1 MTRYWTA
8 TIVIVGLALATAAS
22 AQTTG
27 TVERE
32 TGPTKWFEVG
42 GGFGMGM
49 SYVPQPFPSLQAR
62 LNVAPRTAVE
72 VGTDFFL
79 PGRTSE
85 GLEGIYRLQVQQLL
99 GDPRR
104 QTVPFVTGGLVGDFR
119 HRSIPEYRSVLPTG
133 DTVVR
138 PAYKEGRIREPFAGA
153 AGGGI
158 RTRLADH
165 VFFEAGAQLWMAH
178 GCAMAAANAG
188 VTVQF
193 GPRR

>member
-1 MTRYWTA
+1 MARYWTVS
-8 TIVIVGLALATAAS
+8 TVIVALALATPAS
-22 AQTTG
+22 AQTTA

-32 TGPTKWFEVG
+32 TVPTKWIEVG
-42 GGFGMGM
+42 GGFGMGV
-49 SYVPQPFPSLQAR
+49 SHATQPFPSLLAR

-85 GLEGIYRLQVQQLL
+85 GLEGTYRLQVQRLL
-99 GDPRR
+99 RDPRR

-119 HRSIPEYRSVLPTG
+119 HRSIPEYRAVLPTG
-133 DTVVR
+133 DTFVD
-138 PAYKEGRIREPFAGA
+138 PAHKEGRIREPFAGA

-178 GCAMAAANAG
+178 GGAMAAANAG